1 MNERAIVFSWNWGA
15 ADGALT
21 GAQTHVI
28 EHSQPWTF
36 DRVKACASNDS
47 SATLAASG
55 GATVAAFAI
64 GDSGDPIE
72 AEDDGGRPV
81 PVAADTSITFT
92 LDHDGDAGTAASNV
106 SVMVFG
112 FIGEGPQ

>member
-1 MNERAIVFSWNWGA
+1 MNERAVVFTWNWGA
-15 ADGALT
+15 VDGALT

-28 EHSQPWTF
+28 ELSQPWTF
-36 DRVKACASNDS
+36 DRIKACASNDS
-47 SATLAASG
+47 SATITGSG
-55 GATVAAFAI
+55 GITIAEFAI

-81 PVAADTSITFT
+81 PVDADESCTFT
-92 LDHDGDAGTAASNV
+92 LDHDGDGGTAASNV

-112 FIGEGPQ
+112 FIGEGAQ